1 MLCCSYFSKS
11 NPRLAQKYSKLL
23 QSAFVGFFSGSVGL
37 RTEFGTEKLGVI
49 DSLTALPRE
58 DDVLLFAIPV
68 CAAYSCMQTYK
79 YKAKLTP
86 GSGKRG
92 KAAKQAIGFLVRN
105 AGVPQR
111 EKDMIKAIADNELV
125 AAMIGNV
132 KVSMP
137 GFAAAKSNAKKN
149 KKQKAKAKG

>member
-1 MLCCSYFSKS
+1 MCKAY
-11 NPRLAQKYSKLL
+11 RAQTP
-23 QSAFVGFFSGSVGL
+23 V
-37 RTEFGTEKLGVI
+37 

-92 KAAKQAIGFLVRN
+92 KAAKQAIDFLVRN